1 MIQRPGMYNGEVKR
15 DEAGDMQFY
24 IWRGSSWELY
34 YGYGSYGGAASAASS
49 TGLGLFEGFPAPY
62 TNAQRML
69 FVTIDTRIGQNNE
82 PVLAKAYLNGNEI
95 ADQSNALG
103 RTTFNLSEE
112 SILNES
118 LLTFVSGDLR
128 PIKRFRIQSRKTS
141 LNDVTIIEIDENG
154 IEPIPV
160 TPPITQPSPP
170 FSGGGGGTGGGGG
183 GGQFDTQSLY
193 GNTNQTDKLLAST
206 DQALAL
212 Q

>member
-1 MIQRPGMYNGEVKR
+1 MIQRPGMYEGEVKR

-49 TGLGLFEGFPAPY
+49 TGLFEGFPTPY
-62 TNAQRML
+62 TTAQRIL
-69 FVTIDTRIGQNNE
+69 FLTVDTRIGQNNE

-103 RTTFNLSEE
+103 RTTFNLTEE

-128 PIKRFRIQSRKTS
+128 PIKRFRIQSRKDS
-141 LNDVTIIEIDENG
+141 VNDVTIIEIDENG

-160 TPPITQPSPP
+160 TPPVTEPTPP
-170 FSGGGGGTGGGGG
+170 SGGGGGGGGIGGGGG

-193 GNTNQTDKLLAST
+193 ANT
-206 DQALAL
+206 DQAMAL

>member
-1 MIQRPGMYNGEVKR
+1 MIQRPGMYDGEVKR

-49 TGLGLFEGFPAPY
+49 TGLFEGFPAPY
-62 TNAQRML
+62 TNAQRLL

-82 PVLAKAYLNGNEI
+82 PVLAKAYLNGKEI
-95 ADQSNALG
+95 ADQSNTLG

-128 PIKRFRIQSRKTS
+128 F
-141 LNDVTIIEIDENG
+141 NII
-154 IEPIPV
+154 
-160 TPPITQPSPP
+160 SH
-170 FSGGGGGTGGGGG
+170 
-183 GGQFDTQSLY
+183 
-193 GNTNQTDKLLAST
+193 K
-206 DQALAL
+206 
-212 Q
+212 